1 MTNYFKNSI
10 LNIYNKI
17 FNINNNNFTK
27 LHRWCTIVSPIY
39 KNTCN
44 WEKKMD
50 LAAKDNCFRNYIK

>member
-1 MTNYFKNSI
+1 MLNYFKNNLI
-10 LNIYNKI
+10 KIYNKL
-17 FNINNNNFTK
+17 FNLNNNFTK
-27 LHRWCTIVSPIY
+27 LHRWCTVVSPIY